1 MYFIALFQDPYD
13 VTIPNSQ
20 NLQKKQKPQA
30 FKFWIQNDFNSQLKL
45 ISIFKIVV
53 NNSVH
58 GLRTPNEGINRR
70 NLKIWANVADKTCFG
85 RT

>member
-30 FKFWIQNDFNSQLKL
+30 FKFWIQNGFN
-45 ISIFKIVV
+45 
-53 NNSVH
+53 
-58 GLRTPNEGINRR
+58 
-70 NLKIWANVADKTCFG
+70 
-85 RT
+85 